1 MFQKTTLNNG
11 MRVVTAE
18 MPHTRS
24 VSMCLFVGV
33 GSRYETDAQAGISHF
48 LEHMVFK
55 GTAMRPEPQQ
65 ISAAIE
71 SVGGIINAA
80 TEHEL
85 TVYWCKVAQ
94 PYFADSLDILFDII
108 RNSLYEPDAV
118 EKERQVIF
126 EELAMINDYPGYKVE
141 MLIDEMLWPGHPL
154 GRDIGGT
161 RDSVAGI
168 TRAMMLDYAAKH
180 YTPPNIV
187 VSVAGNIA
195 HPEVVAHV
203 ERLSDGWHA
212 PAYGGPAD
220 TPAAS
225 PDAPDAN
232 AAATSPVNGEN
243 GEHPTAANGAS
254 DPAADNHMPM
264 DNPMNAPINGE
275 HNTPT
280 SDTSALDT
288 STLDTKNPD
297 TENQWTPKQWIP
309 YDRTQQEPQSRVEY
323 RRTEQAHLS
332 VALPGVSLTHPQRYA
347 LDLLSVALGEGMSS
361 RLFVEV
367 REKRGLAYD
376 VHSEVSHF
384 SDTGALI
391 VSAGVDPKRVYDA
404 VQTILEQVG
413 ALRSGVPEDELEK
426 AKRLSAGR
434 LMLRMEDTRSV
445 ANWMG
450 QSELLLG
457 EIANVDDV
465 IAQVNAVTPADVL
478 SLANEVLISDRL
490 NIAVVGPCRGH
501 RRIHRMLKL

>member
-1 MFQKTTLNNG
+1 MCRMGWFGKLTTNGLIHPHPSLPLSRGKGVIRKDMFQKSTLDSG
-11 MRVVTAE
+11 MRVVTSE

-24 VSMCLFVGV
+24 VSMCVVVGV
-33 GSRYETDAQAGISHF
+33 GSRYESDEEAGLSHF

-71 SVGGIINAA
+71 GVGGIINAA

-94 PYFADSLDILFDII
+94 PYFEESLALLFDIL
-108 RNSLYEPDAV
+108 RNSLYEPDDI
-118 EKERQVIF
+118 EKERHVIF
-126 EELAMINDYPGYKVE
+126 EELGMINDYPTYKVE
-141 MLIDEMLWPGHPL
+141 ALIDEMLWPGHPL

-161 RDSVAGI
+161 RESVGGI
-168 TRAMMLDYAAKH
+168 TREMILEFVSAY
-180 YTPPNIV
+180 YTPDNMV
-187 VSVAGNIA
+187 VSVAGNVS
-195 HPEVVAHV
+195 HDDVVAQV
-203 ERLSDGWHA
+203 ERLSEGWK
-212 PAYGGPAD
+212 PGGNFD
-220 TPAAS
+220 T
-225 PDAPDAN
+225 
-232 AAATSPVNGEN
+232 GERRALN
-243 GEHPTAANGAS
+243 EWTPYNGA
-254 DPAADNHMPM
+254 
-264 DNPMNAPINGE
+264 
-275 HNTPT
+275 
-280 SDTSALDT
+280 
-288 STLDTKNPD
+288 
-297 TENQWTPKQWIP
+297 QC
-309 YDRTQQEPQSRVEY
+309 EPQSKVEY

-384 SDTGALI
+384 TDTGAMV

-413 ALRSGVPEDELEK
+413 ALRDGLPEDELEK

-434 LMLRMEDTRSV
+434 LMLRMEDTRAV
-445 ANWMG
+445 ASWMG
-450 QSELLLG
+450 QSEMLLG
-457 EIANVDDV
+457 NIAHVDDV
-465 IAQVNAVTPADVL
+465 IEQVDAVTTDDVL
-478 SLANEVLISDRL
+478 RLANDVLVSERL

-501 RRIHRMLKL
+501 RRIERMLRL